1 MNEPCFIIEWL
12 ISYEDNPSKHK
23 FEIFNFS
30 CFILLIEYLCFMKY
44 TYILA
49 WFIDLKGVFK
59 TRRKKVLL
67 KIKFMKTYF
76 KIFLLAS
83 LVFLGLSDIKRY
95 SYMEYD
101 QIVSKMTELAAKYP
115 RFCKLIDI
123 RRENK
128 NIPKVYCGKNE

>member
-1 MNEPCFIIEWL
+1 
-12 ISYEDNPSKHK
+12 
-23 FEIFNFS
+23 
-30 CFILLIEYLCFMKY
+30 MKY